1 MISGRDSSGGEEGV
15 TAFGEDTVEGGDDVA
30 LNNEVGDAI
39 VEIRVTSRFGMLKK
53 GSNMKKIALY
63 SF

>member
-1 MISGRDSSGGEEGV
+1 MISGRDSSGGEEGGI

-30 LNNEVGDAI
+30 LNDEGGDAI

-53 GSNMKKIALY
+53 R
-63 SF
+63 F

>member
-1 MISGRDSSGGEEGV
+1 MIVNSSGGEEGGV
-15 TAFGEDTVEGGDDVA
+15 TAFGEDTIEGGDDMA
-30 LNNEVGDAI
+30 LNNEVGEII
-39 VEIRVTSRFGMLKK
+39 VEIRMTSRFGMLKK